1 MRALCWLL
9 LTVSTALPGSGQ
21 DQATRQLIKTLES
34 RYSASKSL
42 RAVFE
47 ERYYENGRLLRT
59 ESGRVYFR
67 RPGKMRWDYEIP
79 ESKVF
84 LSDGKTV
91 WLYVPAERT
100 AMRTS
105 VKESSDSRT
114 PFSLLTRN
122 PRLSRLCESVDQ
134 GNASEAVG
142 AGNEVLRCRPR
153 RSREEAREGE
163 EILIEMNPRTGEL
176 SRVKISQG
184 GGAAIEFFFS
194 QWAEVSGPEES
205 RFHFV
210 PPAGVAIVDA
220 PTGNSSM
227 EGDMIP

>member
-1 MRALCWLL
+1 MRVLCRLL
-9 LTVSTALPGSGQ
+9 LTVCTALPSSAQ
-21 DQATRQLIKTLES
+21 DQPARQLIKTLET

-67 RPGKMRWDYEIP
+67 RPGKMRWEYEIP

-91 WLYVPAERT
+91 WLYVPAERM

-122 PRLSRLCESVDQ
+122 PRLSRLCESVEQ
-134 GNASEAVG
+134 GKASEAVS

-153 RSREEAREGE
+153 RSREEAREGQ

-176 SRVKISQG
+176 RRVKISRG
-184 GGAAIEFFFS
+184 GGTAIEFFFS
-194 QWAEVSGPEES
+194 QWAEDSGLEES

-220 PTGNSSM
+220 PAGDSRM
-227 EGDMIP
+227 EGHTIP